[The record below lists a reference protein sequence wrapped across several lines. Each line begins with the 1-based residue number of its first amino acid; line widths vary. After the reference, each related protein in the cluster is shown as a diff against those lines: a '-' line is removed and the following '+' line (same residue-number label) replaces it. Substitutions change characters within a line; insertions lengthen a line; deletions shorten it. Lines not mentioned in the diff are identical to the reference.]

1 MSRPA
6 SPLILLAETQGDV
19 RRTVHDHLEQTG
31 FRAMPAASADALFHA
46 LTSAHVG
53 AVVLDAGLR
62 GADGMDLCRDLRE
75 RSDVPIILVGANC
88 TEVDRVVALELGADD
103 FMAKPYSVRELAARL
118 RAVLRRTRAERVRGS
133 RNRKQARFEGWTV
146 DFTRREVSAPDE
158 RKVHLTAA
166 EFALLGVFLDHA
178 RIIIP
183 RKRLMELAGVR
194 DTPSSDR
201 SIDVLVSRLRRK
213 LGGQGRRAPIVTVRG
228 AGYMFSAVV
237 DRG

>member
-1 MSRPA
+1 MGSRFRGNDDFA
-6 SPLILLAETQGDV
+6 SGD
-19 RRTVHDHLEQTG
+19 RRAQ
-31 FRAMPAASADALFHA
+31 RRADAAVERIVFDRTLQA
-46 LTSAHVG
+46 LRH
-53 AVVLDAGLR
+53 
-62 GADGMDLCRDLRE
+62 
-75 RSDVPIILVGANC
+75 
-88 TEVDRVVALELGADD
+88 GADD
-103 FMAKPYSVRELAARL
+103 SGADSGAARL